1 MLARPK
7 MSQNERDTTEILR
20 AWRSRPTSHRR
31 PAQVLR
37 FLADHC
43 DRDGATYVLAKD
55 ASDER
60 LRLYD
65 LDALAGAGKE
75 RFNVAST

>member
-1 MLARPK
+1 MEIPK
-7 MSQNERDTTEILR
+7 AFADADGGDHALFDAKSVEVH
-20 AWRSRPTSHRR
+20 A
-31 PAQVLR
+31 AAVLR

-75 RFNVAST
+75 RCNVAST